1 MKEIIKDKKFIKT
14 MITLALPITLQS
26 FITSSLNLVDN
37 LMIGKLGEEA
47 IASVG
52 LANQYFFIFMLVLT
66 GINAGASVFMA
77 QYWGKRDEKN
87 IKSMLGL
94 NILVSFVATIIFG
107 IGAVFF
113 SDKIMTVLS
122 NDPNVI
128 ALGSS
133 YLKIVSVSYVF
144 TNLTMAFSSA
154 LRSTEQPKI
163 PMFASLIGV
172 LSNAFLNWV
181 FIFGNLGMPS
191 MGVNGAAFATM
202 LARGIEVAFII
213 ATIYIQK
220 NRVAAKFKEMIDFDK
235 SFVKR
240 YFNAATPTILNELIW
255 SCGMTAFSIAYA
267 QIGTSAVATMQIATT
282 LNNMFMVLCIGLA
295 TAASI
300 MIGNKIGAEENDV
313 AVDYSKKIGM
323 ISPIIGLSIG
333 IAIWISAKFII
344 APFNVSAE
352 TYSDTMK
359 VLYIMGLFCPIRF
372 FNVVMIVGIFRGGG
386 DTTYSMLVQA
396 GTIWGF
402 AVPIA
407 FLGATVLR
415 LPVTFV
421 YFLICLE
428 EIVKI
433 VFEFTRLKSGKWVRV
448 LV

>member
-172 LSNAFLNWV
+172 LSNAFLNWI

-202 LARGIEVAFII
+202 LARGIEVTFII
-213 ATIYIQK
+213 TTIYIRK
-220 NRVAAKFKEMIDFDK
+220 N
-235 SFVKR
+235 
-240 YFNAATPTILNELIW
+240 IW
-255 SCGMTAFSIAYA
+255 
-267 QIGTSAVATMQIATT
+267 
-282 LNNMFMVLCIGLA
+282 
-295 TAASI
+295 
-300 MIGNKIGAEENDV
+300 
-313 AVDYSKKIGM
+313 KKIVN
-323 ISPIIGLSIG
+323 
-333 IAIWISAKFII
+333 
-344 APFNVSAE
+344 PF
-352 TYSDTMK
+352 
-359 VLYIMGLFCPIRF
+359 
-372 FNVVMIVGIFRGGG
+372 
-386 DTTYSMLVQA
+386 
-396 GTIWGF
+396 
-402 AVPIA
+402 
-407 FLGATVLR
+407 
-415 LPVTFV
+415 
-421 YFLICLE
+421 
-428 EIVKI
+428 
-433 VFEFTRLKSGKWVRV
+433 
-448 LV
+448 